1 METLAYTSIL
11 FVLGGLFSLLLLST
25 NPYYRNKISK
35 AMEGL
40 NIAYEVAL
48 QKAEELEILKHKWL
62 ESEKVGYDIGI
73 KSAQESWEN
82 NHAEAWRKSKRKA
95 A

>member
-1 METLAYTSIL
+1 MEVLAYTSTL
-11 FVLGGLFSLLLLST
+11 FGLGALFSMLLLYT
-25 NPYYRNKISK
+25 NPYYKNKISK
-35 AMEGL
+35 AINGL

-62 ESEKVGYDIGI
+62 ESEKVGYDIGM

-82 NHAEAWRKSKRKA
+82 NHARDWRESKRKA